1 MVFLCAVGLPGFFIP
16 TAFCLP
22 VAGAWRNETAAGLI
36 RVHKPVDSMAYIV
49 LARKWRPLTF
59 EDVAGQ
65 EHVTRTLM
73 NALQQQRM
81 GHAFIFAGPRGVGKT
96 TAARLLAK
104 ALNCES
110 QPAINPC
117 NQCKSCKAVTE
128 GHSLDVI
135 EIDGASNRG
144 IDEIRNLRENIRF
157 SPASSRYKVYIIDE
171 VHMLSK
177 EAFNALLKTL
187 EEPPAHAVF
196 IFATTEIHRVPLTIL
211 SRCQRFDFKR
221 IPTAVIADRL
231 QQIAEFEKIP
241 IERDGLLLISRK
253 AEGSMRD
260 ATSILDQLA
269 SSSVEALT
277 VEKVQEALG
286 LINEELF
293 FEFTDLM
300 PQKDDGAVIR
310 FARAVFQ
317 QGHDLV
323 NFLHGMEEHFR
334 NLLIARATGSTQLLE
349 TSDYFKN
356 LYQEKAALFTE
367 KDLLHYI
374 DILTQNESLLKYSEN
389 PQLILELLLLKLTH
403 KPLSVELEELL
414 ELLKNLPDSPAP
426 AGSAPPAPNPG
437 PQPGAPTPPPQ
448 PPSSSAPG
456 AAPFKLPGDYP
467 SSVKEPSKGRF
478 DSLKKNSLPTSTAP
492 SATVETETTVAAN
505 APAVTLADVTGRWDQ
520 LIVAIKKEKIA
531 LSSFL
536 QDGVPYKVE
545 GRVLQ
550 IAFDPKTGFHMDH
563 VQKNAPVI
571 ERVMAQELGM
581 PLRIK
586 CIKVQFEQEG
596 IQRQVQTP
604 EEAFESMKNKEP
616 VLKKIIELFD
626 CENMDE

>member
-1 MVFLCAVGLPGFFIP
+1 
-16 TAFCLP
+16 
-22 VAGAWRNETAAGLI
+22 
-36 RVHKPVDSMAYIV
+36 MAYIV

-104 ALNCES
+104 ALNCET

-241 IERDGLLLISRK
+241 IDRDGLLLISRK

-269 SSSVEALT
+269 SSSVEALA

-349 TSDYFKN
+349 TSDYFKS

-374 DILTQNESLLKYSEN
+374 DILTQNEALLKYSEN

-403 KPLSVELEELL
+403 KPLSVALEELL

-467 SSVKEPSKGRF
+467 ASVKEPSKGRF
-478 DSLKKNSLPTSTAP
+478 DSLKKNSLPASTTP
-492 SATVETETTVAAN
+492 SATAETEATVAAN

-596 IQRQVQTP
+596 IQRHVQTP
-604 EEAFESMKNKEP
+604 EEVFESMKNKEP

>member
-1 MVFLCAVGLPGFFIP
+1 
-16 TAFCLP
+16 
-22 VAGAWRNETAAGLI
+22 
-36 RVHKPVDSMAYIV
+36 MAYIV

-104 ALNCES
+104 ALNCET

-241 IERDGLLLISRK
+241 IDRDGLLLISRK

-269 SSSVEALT
+269 SSSAETLT

-293 FEFTDLM
+293 FEFTDLI
-300 PQKDDGAVIR
+300 PQKEDAAVIR
-310 FARAVFQ
+310 FARAVFE

-323 NFLHGMEEHFR
+323 NFLHGLEEHFR

-356 LYQEKAALFTE
+356 LYQEKAPLFAE

-374 DILTQNESLLKYSEN
+374 DILTQNEALLKYSEN
-389 PQLILELLLLKLTH
+389 PQLILELLLLKLVH
-403 KPLSVELEELL
+403 KPLSVALEELL

-426 AGSAPPAPNPG
+426 AGSIPPAPNPG

-448 PPSSSAPG
+448 PPSSSAP
-456 AAPFKLPGDYP
+456 AMAPFRSAGDYP

-478 DSLKKNSLPTSTAP
+478 DSLKKNSLPASPAPSTA
-492 SATVETETTVAAN
+492 TETETTVAADVPPVN
-505 APAVTLADVTGRWDQ
+505 LADVSGRWNE
-520 LIVAIKKEKIA
+520 LIAAIKKEKIA

-545 GRVLQ
+545 GRMLQ

-563 VQKNAPVI
+563 VQKNASMI

>member
-1 MVFLCAVGLPGFFIP
+1 
-16 TAFCLP
+16 
-22 VAGAWRNETAAGLI
+22 
-36 RVHKPVDSMAYIV
+36 MAYIV

-104 ALNCES
+104 ALNCET

-241 IERDGLLLISRK
+241 IDRDGLLLISRK

-269 SSSVEALT
+269 SSSAETLT

-293 FEFTDLM
+293 FEFTDLI
-300 PQKDDGAVIR
+300 PQKEDAAVIR
-310 FARAVFQ
+310 FARAVFE

-323 NFLHGMEEHFR
+323 NFLHGLEEHFR

-356 LYQEKAALFTE
+356 LYQEKAPLFAE

-374 DILTQNESLLKYSEN
+374 DILTQNEALLKYSEN
-389 PQLILELLLLKLTH
+389 PQLILELLLLKLVH
-403 KPLSVELEELL
+403 KPLSVALEELL

-426 AGSAPPAPNPG
+426 AGSIPPAPNPG

-448 PPSSSAPG
+448 PPSSSAP
-456 AAPFKLPGDYP
+456 AMAPFRPAGDYP

-478 DSLKKNSLPTSTAP
+478 DSLKKNSLPASPAP
-492 SATVETETTVAAN
+492 FAATETETTVAADVPPVN
-505 APAVTLADVTGRWDQ
+505 LADVSGRWNE
-520 LIVAIKKEKIA
+520 LIAAIKKEKIA

-545 GRVLQ
+545 GRMLQ

-563 VQKNAPVI
+563 VQKNASMI

>member
-1 MVFLCAVGLPGFFIP
+1 
-16 TAFCLP
+16 
-22 VAGAWRNETAAGLI
+22 
-36 RVHKPVDSMAYIV
+36 MAYIV

-104 ALNCES
+104 ALNCET

-241 IERDGLLLISRK
+241 IDRDGLLLISRK

-269 SSSVEALT
+269 SSSAETLT

-293 FEFTDLM
+293 FEFTDLI
-300 PQKDDGAVIR
+300 PQKEDAAVIR
-310 FARAVFQ
+310 FARAVF
-317 QGHDLV
+317 
-323 NFLHGMEEHFR
+323 E
-334 NLLIARATGSTQLLE
+334 
-349 TSDYFKN
+349 
-356 LYQEKAALFTE
+356 
-367 KDLLHYI
+367 
-374 DILTQNESLLKYSEN
+374 
-389 PQLILELLLLKLTH
+389 
-403 KPLSVELEELL
+403 
-414 ELLKNLPDSPAP
+414 
-426 AGSAPPAPNPG
+426 
-437 PQPGAPTPPPQ
+437 
-448 PPSSSAPG
+448 
-456 AAPFKLPGDYP
+456 
-467 SSVKEPSKGRF
+467 
-478 DSLKKNSLPTSTAP
+478 
-492 SATVETETTVAAN
+492 
-505 APAVTLADVTGRWDQ
+505 
-520 LIVAIKKEKIA
+520 
-531 LSSFL
+531 
-536 QDGVPYKVE
+536 
-545 GRVLQ
+545 
-550 IAFDPKTGFHMDH
+550 
-563 VQKNAPVI
+563 
-571 ERVMAQELGM
+571 
-581 PLRIK
+581 
-586 CIKVQFEQEG
+586 
-596 IQRQVQTP
+596 
-604 EEAFESMKNKEP
+604 
-616 VLKKIIELFD
+616 
-626 CENMDE
+626 

>member
-1 MVFLCAVGLPGFFIP
+1 
-16 TAFCLP
+16 
-22 VAGAWRNETAAGLI
+22 
-36 RVHKPVDSMAYIV
+36 MAYIV

-104 ALNCES
+104 ALNCET

-241 IERDGLLLISRK
+241 IDRDGLLLISRK

-269 SSSVEALT
+269 SSSAETLT

-293 FEFTDLM
+293 FEFTDLI
-300 PQKDDGAVIR
+300 PQKEDAAVIR
-310 FARAVFQ
+310 FARAVFE

-323 NFLHGMEEHFR
+323 NFLHGLEEHFR

-356 LYQEKAALFTE
+356 LYQEKAPLFAE

-374 DILTQNESLLKYSEN
+374 DILTQNEALLKYSEN
-389 PQLILELLLLKLTH
+389 PQLILELLLLKLVH
-403 KPLSVELEELL
+403 KPLSVALEELL

-426 AGSAPPAPNPG
+426 AGDIPPAPNPG

-448 PPSSSAPG
+448 PPSSSAP
-456 AAPFKLPGDYP
+456 AMAPFRSAGDYP

-478 DSLKKNSLPTSTAP
+478 DSLKKNSLPASPAPSTA
-492 SATVETETTVAAN
+492 TETETTVAADVPPVN
-505 APAVTLADVTGRWDQ
+505 LADVSGRWNE
-520 LIVAIKKEKIA
+520 LIAAIKKEKIA

-545 GRVLQ
+545 GRMLQ

-563 VQKNAPVI
+563 VQKNASMI
-571 ERVMAQELGM
+571 ERVMAQELRM

>member
-1 MVFLCAVGLPGFFIP
+1 MVFLCAVGLPGFFIS
-16 TAFCLP
+16 
-22 VAGAWRNETAAGLI
+22 I
-36 RVHKPVDSMAYIV
+36 SRVHKTVDSMAYIV

-104 ALNCES
+104 ALNCET

-241 IERDGLLLISRK
+241 IDRDGLLLISRK

-269 SSSVEALT
+269 SSSAETLT

-293 FEFTDLM
+293 FEFTDLI
-300 PQKDDGAVIR
+300 PQKEDAAVIR
-310 FARAVFQ
+310 FARAVFE

-323 NFLHGMEEHFR
+323 NFLHGLEEHFR

-356 LYQEKAALFTE
+356 LYQEKAPLFAE

-374 DILTQNESLLKYSEN
+374 DILTQNEALLKYSEN
-389 PQLILELLLLKLTH
+389 PQLILELLLLKLVH
-403 KPLSVELEELL
+403 KPLSVALEELL

-426 AGSAPPAPNPG
+426 AGSIPPAPNPG

-448 PPSSSAPG
+448 PPSSSAP
-456 AAPFKLPGDYP
+456 AMAPFRSAGDYP

-478 DSLKKNSLPTSTAP
+478 DSLKKNSLPASPAPSTA
-492 SATVETETTVAAN
+492 TETETTVAADVPPVN
-505 APAVTLADVTGRWDQ
+505 LADVSGRWNE
-520 LIVAIKKEKIA
+520 LIAAIKKEKIA

-545 GRVLQ
+545 GRMLQ

-563 VQKNAPVI
+563 VQKNASMI

>member
-1 MVFLCAVGLPGFFIP
+1 
-16 TAFCLP
+16 
-22 VAGAWRNETAAGLI
+22 
-36 RVHKPVDSMAYIV
+36 MAYIV

-104 ALNCES
+104 ALNCET

-241 IERDGLLLISRK
+241 IDRDGLLLISRK

-269 SSSVEALT
+269 SSSAETLT

-293 FEFTDLM
+293 FEFTDLI
-300 PQKDDGAVIR
+300 PQKEDAAVIR
-310 FARAVFQ
+310 FARAVFE

-323 NFLHGMEEHFR
+323 NFLHGLEEHFR

-356 LYQEKAALFTE
+356 LYQEKAPLFAE

-374 DILTQNESLLKYSEN
+374 DILTQNEALLKYSEN
-389 PQLILELLLLKLTH
+389 PQLILELLLLKLVH
-403 KPLSVELEELL
+403 KPLSVALEELL

-426 AGSAPPAPNPG
+426 AGSIPPAPNPG

-448 PPSSSAPG
+448 PPSSSAP
-456 AAPFKLPGDYP
+456 AMAPFRPAGDYP

-478 DSLKKNSLPTSTAP
+478 DSLKKNSLPASPAPSTA
-492 SATVETETTVAAN
+492 TETETTVAADVPPVN
-505 APAVTLADVTGRWDQ
+505 LADVSGRWNE
-520 LIVAIKKEKIA
+520 LIAAIKKEKIA

-545 GRVLQ
+545 GRMLQ

-563 VQKNAPVI
+563 VQKNASMI

>member
-1 MVFLCAVGLPGFFIP
+1 
-16 TAFCLP
+16 
-22 VAGAWRNETAAGLI
+22 
-36 RVHKPVDSMAYIV
+36 MAYIV

-104 ALNCES
+104 ALNCET

-269 SSSVEALT
+269 SSSAETLT

-293 FEFTDLM
+293 FEFTDLI
-300 PQKDDGAVIR
+300 PQKEDAAVIR
-310 FARAVFQ
+310 FARAVFE

-323 NFLHGMEEHFR
+323 NFLHGLEEHFR

-356 LYQEKAALFTE
+356 LYQEKAPLFAE

-374 DILTQNESLLKYSEN
+374 DILTQNEALLKYSEN
-389 PQLILELLLLKLTH
+389 PQLILELLLLKLVH
-403 KPLSVELEELL
+403 KPLSVALEELL

-426 AGSAPPAPNPG
+426 AGSIPPAPNPG

-448 PPSSSAPG
+448 PPSSSAP
-456 AAPFKLPGDYP
+456 AMAPFRPAGDYP

-478 DSLKKNSLPTSTAP
+478 DSLKKNSLPASPAPSTA
-492 SATVETETTVAAN
+492 TETETTVAADVPPVN
-505 APAVTLADVTGRWDQ
+505 LADVSGRWNE
-520 LIVAIKKEKIA
+520 LIAAIKKEKIA

-545 GRVLQ
+545 GRMLQ

-563 VQKNAPVI
+563 VQKNASMI